1 MKVFVAMLLLL
12 VSSACMAQPPSP
24 ATAREIASLFSTLEH
39 SHCEFNRNGS
49 WYGPAKAAAHLRRK
63 YAYLL
68 RKGLVTSAERF
79 ITLAASTSSMSGRA
93 YLVRCD
99 GVPPVESS
107 RWFRS
112 ELARLRRS
120 AAAVAPL

>member
-1 MKVFVAMLLLL
+1 MRLFAAMLLVL
-12 VSSACMAQPPSP
+12 SSACLAHPPNP
-24 ATAREIASLFSTLEH
+24 ATTQEIASLFSTLEH

-49 WYGPAKAAAHLRRK
+49 WYGPAKAADHLRHK

-68 RKGLVTSAERF
+68 RKGLVTSAEGF

-99 GVPPVESS
+99 GTPPVESGP
-107 RWFRS
+107 WFRS

-120 AAAVAPL
+120 APAAQAR